1 MKRAA
6 ILTSSA
12 VGLIVLAGCGG
23 GSDISE
29 GLIERQIESAAN
41 EEGVDVDIDLE
52 NGNFSVQT
60 EDGDFE
66 MNSDGNG
73 NFTIT
78 GSDGE
83 EQFSAEGDGDGN
95 VVIDT
100 EDGELTMSTDTDIPD
115 GFPDLPLPDD
125 LTVTMAQE
133 AAMDDATSY
142 TVIGSAPG
150 DWESYLDELTGYL
163 EGNGYTQNSVT
174 TSPDGAFFS
183 YSSDTLSLNG
193 SLGSDTAGGQMT
205 VTLVVTPAG

>member
-1 MKRAA
+1 M
-6 ILTSSA
+6 LTSA
-12 VGLIVLAGCGG
+12 TIGVAALAGCGG

-41 EEGVDVDIDLE
+41 EEGVDVDIDLDG
-52 NGNFSVQT
+52 GNFSVQT
-60 EDGDFE
+60 EDGQFE
-66 MNSDGNG
+66 MSTDEDG

-78 GSDGE
+78 GDDGE

-95 VVIDT
+95 VVIESD
-100 EDGELTMSTDTDIPD
+100 DGSLTMSTDTDIPE
-115 GFPDLPLPDD
+115 GFPDLPLPAD

-133 AAMDDATSY
+133 AAFDDATSY

-150 DWESYLDELTGYL
+150 DWEPYLDELTGYL
-163 EGNGYTQNSVT
+163 ESNGYTQNSVT

-183 YSSDTLSLNG
+183 YSNETLSVNG

-205 VTLVVTPAG
+205 VTFAVTPAG